1 MQIVCLI
8 ISPAFFSA
16 ALYLT
21 IGNLYF
27 PSKMKINLR
36 AVIVGRA
43 NALMKPMYYIILF
56 SSFDIVAL
64 VIQSI
69 GGAGAA
75 QGQHNGTSTLA
86 STHIMV

>member
-1 MQIVCLI
+1 
-8 ISPAFFSA
+8 
-16 ALYLT
+16 
-21 IGNLYF
+21 
-27 PSKMKINLR
+27 MKINFR

-56 SSFDIVAL
+56 SSFDVVAL

-75 QGQHNGTSTLA
+75 EAQRNGTSTLK